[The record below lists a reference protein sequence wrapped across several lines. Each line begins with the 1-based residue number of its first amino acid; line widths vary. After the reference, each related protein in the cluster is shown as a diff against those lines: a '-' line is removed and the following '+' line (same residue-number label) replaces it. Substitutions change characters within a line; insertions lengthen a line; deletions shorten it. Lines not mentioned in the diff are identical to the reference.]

1 MAYAGAEMASATY
14 LFPGS
19 QALAVFESEERLT
32 IIEPGSG
39 SASTLTGSLVG
50 EARTLFEGEANL
62 PRLEGL
68 AEVHAGM
75 KRLLNLIA
83 EPKLLSS
90 PSEALE
96 LEGFGTLFLE
106 LVGKCNERCSHCYAG
121 SGPEINQ
128 ALPQVKCEEAISD
141 AAALGFSRVQFT
153 GGDPLLCKFLPALVR
168 HAKEVGIGYRE
179 VYTNGLAFSDS
190 LLDEWEPGEP
200 VFAISLYSSD
210 PKVHDGITNTPGSC
224 RRTSE
229 AIKRTLDRG
238 LGLRVGVIA
247 MEENA
252 SGVEATLAHLKEL
265 GVESVAVS
273 PTFEVGRGTHFDTT
287 SPAFSGNSHGGA
299 TSTFS
304 GNSRGG
310 LVGKARAEGK
320 LCVTYEGDVVPCI
333 FNRDMK
339 LGSIYEQR
347 LSEIAASPGPVG
359 RKLVTRDQFLDS
371 CRSGLQC
378 SSCKLTA
385 CALHFARRLTRDTPK

>member
-1 MAYAGAEMASATY
+1 MASATY

-32 IIEPGSG
+32 IIEPTTG
-39 SASTLTGSLVG
+39 SASTLTGSLVA

-62 PRLEGL
+62 PRLNGL
-68 AEVHAGM
+68 ADVHVGM
-75 KRLLNLIA
+75 KRLLDLIA

-90 PSEALE
+90 PTEALK

-106 LVGKCNERCSHCYAG
+106 LVGQCNERCSHCYAG

-128 ALPQVKCEEAISD
+128 ALPQAKCEEIISD
-141 AAALGFSRVQFT
+141 AGALGFSRVQFT
-153 GGDPLLCKFLPALVR
+153 GGDPLLCRFLPDLVR
-168 HAKEVGIGYRE
+168 HAKEVGIGCRE
-179 VYTNGLAFSDS
+179 VYTNGLALSDN
-190 LLDEWEPGEP
+190 LLDELEPSGP
-200 VFAISLYSSD
+200 AFAISFYSSD
-210 PKVHDGITNTPGSC
+210 PEVHDGITNTPGSC

-252 SGVEATLAHLKEL
+252 AGVEATLAYLKEL

-273 PTFEVGRGTHFDTT
+273 PTFEVGRGTHFDTP
-287 SPAFSGNSHGGA
+287 SPVFVGNSHGGPA
-299 TSTFS
+299 AA
-304 GNSRGG
+304 
-310 LVGKARAEGK
+310 GKARAEGK

-333 FNRDMK
+333 FNREMK
-339 LGSIYEQR
+339 LGSIYEQS
-347 LSEIAASPGPVG
+347 LSEIAASPGRVG
-359 RKLVTRDQFLDS
+359 RKVVTRDQFLES

-385 CALHFARRLTRDTPK
+385 CALHFDRR